1 MENPHLFDRRFVEKR
16 EYDIKQLW
24 DSHQE
29 ILRLLVLGK
38 NNQQVAEELGIT
50 PQTVSNV
57 RNSPLA
63 REHLQTLQN
72 GRDAETTQ
80 IHKRV
85 QEFAPVALQLLE
97 EIIRGE
103 HEDASIGLRA
113 REANNALGRAGMGPI
128 QKIASLSTTLS
139 RDDIEAIKERARS
152 AAREQGVM
160 VADYE
165 DQSSPQISRFDLGGN
180 GQETSLNES
189 IANDNG

>member
-1 MENPHLFDRRFVEKR
+1 MENPFLYDKRFVEKR

-63 REHLQTLQN
+63 RERLQELQN

-85 QEFAPVALQLLE
+85 QQFVPVALKLLE
-97 EIIRGE
+97 DIIEGKR
-103 HEDASIGLRA
+103 EDASIGLQA
-113 REANNALGRAGMGPI
+113 RTAENYLGRAGHGTI
-128 QKIASLSTTLS
+128 QKIVSHSSTLS

-160 VADYE
+160 VVDYE
-165 DQSSPQISRFDLGGN
+165 DQSAPQISRFDLDDKS
-180 GQETSLNES
+180 QDL
-189 IANDNG
+189 A